1 MTFLAFLA
9 VGAYGPGGGFAA
21 HDDAWV
27 DYALAAFIALE
38 CVLFMEGIGA

>member
-9 VGAYGPGGGFAA
+9 VGAYGPGGGFVA

-38 CVLFMEGIGA
+38 VFAFHMGVS